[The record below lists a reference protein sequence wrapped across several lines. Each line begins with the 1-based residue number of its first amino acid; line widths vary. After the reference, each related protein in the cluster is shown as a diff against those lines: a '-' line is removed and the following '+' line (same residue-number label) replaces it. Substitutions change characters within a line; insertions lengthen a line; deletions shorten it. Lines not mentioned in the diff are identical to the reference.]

1 MQVLTTSQDMH
12 VGSGVNALLH
22 GDNSAASYAHR
33 IEYSVLMHDTISTVI
48 HRCPILVV
56 LQQPYGVCL
65 KLLPETAIR
74 NDR

>member
-12 VGSGVNALLH
+12 VGSGVNTLLH
-22 GDNSAASYAHR
+22 GDNRGASYAHR

-48 HRCPILVV
+48 HGCPILVV
-56 LQQPYGVCL
+56 VQQPYGVFL
-65 KLLPETAIR
+65 RLPPETAIR